1 MKNSKIY
8 SKDWLTLH
16 PYVES
21 SAVDAYYT
29 QIANKIYDILVAT
42 ELVNSFEGNEAQQ
55 TALRLAAY
63 FEDVISQT
71 NIWRT
76 FIMGYKERYGHY
88 LPFFTTSDHYY
99 EDEANAEDVRFLLW
113 HYIQQYHGWRKGTF
127 VNPDNLTT
135 QAASNMIYQLFC
147 DEWTTA
153 PENPRMQQLFSTE
166 TRYETIDQYNELLHW
181 FHYHMYLL
189 TDTEAELTDTTKDY
203 WQKISLQPFKNGLL

>member
-76 FIMGYKERYGHY
+76 FIMGYKEVSG
-88 LPFFTTSDHYY
+88 
-99 EDEANAEDVRFLLW
+99 VR
-113 HYIQQYHGWRKGTF
+113 I
-127 VNPDNLTT
+127 
-135 QAASNMIYQLFC
+135 
-147 DEWTTA
+147 
-153 PENPRMQQLFSTE
+153 
-166 TRYETIDQYNELLHW
+166 
-181 FHYHMYLL
+181 
-189 TDTEAELTDTTKDY
+189 
-203 WQKISLQPFKNGLL
+203 